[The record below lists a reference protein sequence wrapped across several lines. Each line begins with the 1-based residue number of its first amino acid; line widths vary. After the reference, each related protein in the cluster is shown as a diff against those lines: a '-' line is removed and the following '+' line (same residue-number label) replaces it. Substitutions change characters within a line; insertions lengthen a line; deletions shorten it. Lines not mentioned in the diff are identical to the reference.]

1 MKMADRGEMM
11 SVPQFEQNFAGK
23 TNVAHA
29 WNRVKRNEM
38 RDEAE
43 EFTREQKGK

>member
-1 MKMADRGEMM
+1 MM
-11 SVPQFEQNFAGK
+11 SVPQFEQNFADK
-23 TNVAHA
+23 NSVAEA

-43 EFTREQKGK
+43 EFTGEQKEK